1 MVDRELDSELSLCS
15 CAPQEVDVLR
25 VEVNRRISQFFSVFL
40 PSQKKLRNEFG
51 KEESCK
57 KKSKAMEGDGPLPR
71 NCLIKPSESTGCMG
85 TMAK

>member
-25 VEVNRRISQFFSVFL
+25 VEVNRRISVFFFFFPQ
-40 PSQKKLRNEFG
+40 PSQKQLCNDFG
-51 KEESCK
+51 RRTAV
-57 KKSKAMEGDGPLPR
+57 KSKAVEGDGPLPP
-71 NCLIKPSESTGCMG
+71 NCLIKPLESTGCMG